1 MQNMSRY
8 SKIIYLAAASLAA
21 ASCAHVAKIDG
32 TIEQAPSSEIIVKA
46 LDINKYTVLDT
57 VAVDASGRF
66 SYDVEIEEGQPEFVY
81 LYRGDKKIASLL
93 LSEGDRVEVKAD
105 TLGNYTVSGSEESL
119 KLAEVEKSFEAV
131 SARLNTL
138 TAKIQTA
145 SSSEEEASLKKQ
157 ILDEYIA
164 YYRDRVI
171 YIMSNSRS
179 LTVVPVLY
187 QVLGE
192 NLPVFGQVTD
202 AIHFM
207 NISDSLSAVY
217 PSSKYVKALKK
228 EAQTRQAYLKFD
240 TQVGQAEEVGFPDIT
255 LTDINGKKS
264 TLSDLDSKVIMVQFW
279 TATDAAQKMFN
290 IDVLKPLYEDFHSKG
305 FEIYQVALD
314 PEKVVWANVVKE
326 QNLPWISVCD
336 SRGASS
342 PYTMLYNVGSL
353 PATFIIADGELVD
366 GDVVDEKSLR
376 RELAKL
382 LK

>member
-1 MQNMSRY
+1 M
-8 SKIIYLAAASLAA
+8 AAASLAA

-81 LYRGDKKIASLL
+81 LYRGDRKIASLL
-93 LSEGDRVEVKAD
+93 LSEGDKVEVKAD

-131 SARLNTL
+131 SARLNSL

-164 YYRDRVI
+164 YYRDRVV

-228 EAQTRQAYLKFD
+228 EAQMRQAYLKLD

-255 LTDINGKKS
+255 LTDINGKKN

-305 FEIYQVALD
+305 FEIYQIALD

-366 GDVVDEKSLR
+366 GDIVDEKSLR

>member
-1 MQNMSRY
+1 M
-8 SKIIYLAAASLAA
+8 AAAAFAA

-32 TIEQAPSSEIIVKA
+32 TIDQAPSSEIIVKA

-81 LYRGDKKIASLL
+81 LYRGDRKIASLL
-93 LSEGDRVEVKAD
+93 LSEGDKVVVKTD
-105 TLGNYTVSGSEESL
+105 TLGNYTVTGSEESL
-119 KLAEVEKSFEAV
+119 KLAEVEKAYEAV
-131 SARLNTL
+131 SARLNAL
-138 TAKIQTA
+138 TAKLQTA
-145 SSSEEEASLKKQ
+145 SSEEEASIRKQ
-157 ILDEYIA
+157 ILDEYVA
-164 YYRDRVI
+164 YYRDRVV

-187 QVLGE
+187 QMLGE
-192 NLPVFGQVTD
+192 SLPVFGQVTD
-202 AIHFM
+202 AIHFL
-207 NISDSLSAVY
+207 NISDSLSLAY
-217 PSSKYVKALKK
+217 PSSKYVQALKK
-228 EAQTRQAYLKFD
+228 EAEMRQAYMKFD
-240 TQVGQAEEVGFPDIT
+240 AQVSQAEEVGFPDIT
-255 LTDINGKKS
+255 LTDINGKS
-264 TLSDLDSKVIMVQFW
+264 RTLSEVDSKVVMVQFW
-279 TATDAAQKMFN
+279 TATDASQKMFN
-290 IDVLKPLYEDFHSKG
+290 VDVLKSLYDDFHSKG
-305 FEIYQVALD
+305 FEIFQIALD

-342 PYTMLYNVGSL
+342 PYAVLYNVGVL

-366 GDVVDEKSLR
+366 GNIVDEKSLR